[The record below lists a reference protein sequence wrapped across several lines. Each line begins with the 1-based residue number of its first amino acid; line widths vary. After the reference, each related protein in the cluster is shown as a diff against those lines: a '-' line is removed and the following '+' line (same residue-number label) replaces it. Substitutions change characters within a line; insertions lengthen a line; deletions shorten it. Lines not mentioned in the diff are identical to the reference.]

1 MNLRWKSTRRVR
13 ACSKVSQKII
23 SELELEL
30 EQKNL
35 EFIQEEKELNL
46 LNEKYSVLKAS
57 DKTLNVLEKNEGE
70 IREISETVQ
79 KVK

>member
-1 MNLRWKSTRRVR
+1 M
-13 ACSKVSQKII
+13 
-23 SELELEL
+23 ELELEK
-30 EQKNL
+30 KNL

>member
-1 MNLRWKSTRRVR
+1 M
-13 ACSKVSQKII
+13 SQKII

>member
-1 MNLRWKSTRRVR
+1 
-13 ACSKVSQKII
+13 VSQKII
-23 SELELEL
+23 SEMELEL
-30 EQKNL
+30 EKKNL